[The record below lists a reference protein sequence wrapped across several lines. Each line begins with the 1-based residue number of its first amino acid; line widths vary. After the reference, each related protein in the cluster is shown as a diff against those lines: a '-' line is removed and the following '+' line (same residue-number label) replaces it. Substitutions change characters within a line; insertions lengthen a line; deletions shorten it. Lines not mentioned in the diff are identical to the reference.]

1 MTFKMAVKT
10 IARRHGLHAT
20 FMPKPKAGV
29 NGSGMHI
36 NMSLADKDNR
46 NVFVDE
52 ADPLGL
58 SRVAYQFMAGI
69 LNHIKEI
76 TVLTNPLVNSYKR
89 LVPGYDAPI
98 YIAWSAASNR
108 SPLIRIPSSRGSNT
122 RIELRCPDSAVNPYL
137 ALAACLG
144 AGLDGI
150 RNQMEPPV
158 SVDDNIYTMTEE
170 ERRQR
175 GIQWLPETLGEA
187 LELYAGSNFV
197 RELLGD
203 HIFYKYFEAKNAE
216 WKKFRAEVTDWEV
229 EEYLYKF

>member
-1 MTFKMAVKT
+1 M
-10 IARRHGLHAT
+10 
-20 FMPKPKAGV
+20 
-29 NGSGMHI
+29 
-36 NMSLADKDNR
+36 
-46 NVFVDE
+46 
-52 ADPLGL
+52 
-58 SRVAYQFMAGI
+58 
-69 LNHIKEI
+69 
-76 TVLTNPLVNSYKR
+76 
-89 LVPGYDAPI
+89 
-98 YIAWSAASNR
+98 
-108 SPLIRIPSSRGSNT
+108 IRIPSSRGSNT